1 MCHSSG
7 KLGVF
12 GKLEPNETEQK
23 YEMEPAQSGAR
34 ARHMDDDEARYLID
48 QFNKYVSWRV
58 RRTELWLVE
67 TASLVSVIALGI
79 VLLNQ
84 GGYLSGWVLVIYLVI
99 WTLLMLLGHVDSRR
113 IDQTHKRL
121 QKRIEALESY
131 RFRSKSLP
139 DEITFSKIIDPK
151 LKQDDLREL
160 LERAEQDMMKRGHT

>member
-1 MCHSSG
+1 
-7 KLGVF
+7 
-12 GKLEPNETEQK
+12 
-23 YEMEPAQSGAR
+23 
-34 ARHMDDDEARYLID
+34 MDDDEARYLVD

-67 TASLVSVIALGI
+67 AALLVSVIALGI

-84 GGYLSGWVLVIYLVI
+84 GGLLSGWVLLIYLVAWI
-99 WTLLMLLGHVDSRR
+99 LLILLVNIDSLR
-113 IDQTHKRL
+113 IDEAHKRY

-131 RFRSKSLP
+131 RFRNKSLP

-160 LERAEQDMMKRGHT
+160 LERAEQDMMKRGHA